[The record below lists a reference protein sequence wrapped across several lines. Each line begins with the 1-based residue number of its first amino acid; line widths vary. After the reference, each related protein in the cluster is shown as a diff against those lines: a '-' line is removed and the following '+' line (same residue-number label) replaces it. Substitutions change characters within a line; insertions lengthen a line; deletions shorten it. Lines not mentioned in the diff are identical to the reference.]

1 MSRRAAR
8 FGRWTS
14 STVRPFTP
22 EGSGEFGAVGACS
35 FDTYGGDCAV
45 GGDEVDAFPV
55 SGSHGQEFLVREGFA
70 VFVDDGHVVC
80 VGVGVDTRDDFCW
93 LACQDGNAPQSRRM
107 LIDQARARWAD
118 KTVMGLVVSGSYE
131 VMSAWLDTPFNGP

>member
-1 MSRRAAR
+1 MRASPTAV
-8 FGRWTS
+8 
-14 STVRPFTP
+14 TVP
-22 EGSGEFGAVGACS
+22 
-35 FDTYGGDCAV
+35 Y
-45 GGDEVDAFPV
+45 EVMKSMIFRYPDPTA
-55 SGSHGQEFLVREGFA
+55 QEFLVREGFA
-70 VFVDDGHVVC
+70 VFVDHGDVVG